1 MARNEDSDPV
11 ELAISPATVSVL
23 IELARQYDLSD
34 DGLDDEGED
43 VDVEDAEDTGHGATA
58 EGHDATTDELRQVIE
73 DLNEDEVVDLIAL
86 AWVGRGD
93 FDRETWQE
101 ARALAGERHRTHS
114 ADYLMG
120 MPTLGDFLEEG
131 LAALGHSFEP
141 P

>member
-1 MARNEDSDPV
+1 MARREDSDPV

-23 IELARQYDLSD
+23 IELARQYDLSG
-34 DGLDDEGED
+34 DGIDDEGDEID
-43 VDVEDAEDTGHGATA
+43 IDAAEDAGHGALA
-58 EGHDATTDELRQVIE
+58 DGHDATADELREMIG

-93 FDRETWQE
+93 FDRDTWQE

-114 ADYLMG
+114 AHYLMG

-131 LAALGHSFEP
+131 LAALGHAFEP